1 MCVRLGELR
10 GEVPRVSQE
19 AREAAVGRT
28 SVRVLTSSYQP
39 MPSTIPPAPLGIPTP
54 DTATPE
60 DAPQRGGVRVLPSTP
75 FRLTLAPPLRAPA
88 LLGQLAWETC
98 TPSTLNPPRWLEG
111 SDTVVS
117 AACPVAYCP

>member
-10 GEVPRVSQE
+10 GEAPRISQD
-19 AREAAVGRT
+19 ARGAGVRRT
-28 SVRVLTSSYQP
+28 SVRVSASSHQLAFHH
-39 MPSTIPPAPLGIPTP
+39 SLAPLGIPTP

-88 LLGQLAWETC
+88 LLCQLDWETC
-98 TPSTLNPPRWLEG
+98 TPVP
-111 SDTVVS
+111 
-117 AACPVAYCP
+117 